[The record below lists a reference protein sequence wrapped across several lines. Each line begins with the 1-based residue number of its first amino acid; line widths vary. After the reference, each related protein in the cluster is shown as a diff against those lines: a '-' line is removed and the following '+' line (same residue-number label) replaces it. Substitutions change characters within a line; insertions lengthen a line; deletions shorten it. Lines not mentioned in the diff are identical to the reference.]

1 MSGIY
6 IIKNTKNGKLYVGS
20 SKNVEKRWKEHE
32 RSLRSGKHH
41 SKKLQRAYDKAVDKS
56 VFIYEVIEE
65 VADDKLLFER
75 EQHYIDTL
83 GSYQSGYNCSE
94 KSSDPSRTTATGKKK
109 EKKEKVE
116 ALCAKFE
123 KLYSKSYVEISSKF
137 LSRILDRHYG
147 PTVMKPIVD
156 ALERF
161 VADYD
166 TQTYKVRILYEG
178 RSLCVYAVDD
188 YGEISGVLKDS
199 TREGMILCAYETAMI
214 ERGGLIQILDDS
226 SVKWIEPKYPSTR
239 GWFSHV
245 KRACASR
252 RVVVRDGELWV

>member
-6 IIKNTKNGKLYVGS
+6 IIKNTKNGKVYVGS
-20 SKNVEKRWKEHE
+20 SKNIEKRWKEHE
-32 RSLRSGKHH
+32 RSLKSGKHH
-41 SKKLQRAYDKAVDKS
+41 SKKLQRAYDRAVDKS
-56 VFIYEVIEE
+56 IFVYEAIEE
-65 VADDKLLFER
+65 VTDNNVLFDR
-75 EQHYIDTL
+75 EQYYIDTFD
-83 GSYQSGYNCSE
+83 SYRSGYNCSE
-94 KSSDPSRTTATGKKK
+94 KSNDPSRTTATGKKK
-109 EKKEKVE
+109 EKKEKAE

-147 PTVMKPIVD
+147 PSVLKPIVD

-166 TQTYKVRILYEG
+166 TQRYKVRILYEG

-188 YGEISGVLKDS
+188 YGEIAGVLRDS
-199 TREGMILCAYETAMI
+199 TREGMILCAYDTDI
-214 ERGGLIQILDDS
+214 LERGGLIKILDDA
-226 SVKWIEPKYPSTR
+226 SVTWIEPKYPSTR
-239 GWFSHV
+239 GTYSHV